1 MNVKVYKLPEQ
12 ALNMPLEEISPSTAF
27 SDPREVP
34 VFYTFG
40 EGEEKRLLS
49 RKFITGLVEDLPRD
63 GLIKIRFHGLDYV
76 FKDVGGADELTFAIT
91 YIIYKDR
98 KSKGTYT
105 RAARSGKFVYTHSSL
120 DHVRRWFYKVMTAD
134 DNFRAFF
141 VKVNK

>member
-1 MNVKVYKLPEQ
+1 MSVKTYKLSDD
-12 ALNMPLEEISPSTAF
+12 AFNMPLDEISPTSAF
-27 SDPREVP
+27 GSPLESP

-49 RKFITGLVEDLPRD
+49 RKFITELAEALPVD
-63 GLIKIRFHGLDYV
+63 GHLKIRFHGLDYV
-76 FKDVGGADELTFAIT
+76 FKDVGGADELTFAIA

-120 DHVRRWFYKVMTAD
+120 DHVRRWFYKIMSSD
-134 DNFRAFF
+134 DKFRAFF